1 MPGWFYRG
9 TAATEPSNIDSNHTE
24 VNVQVLVE
32 SNTNQDY
39 FDIAMITPNEDD
51 QLLSSLID
59 NESGETITVALTSS
73 SELEKNLSSS
83 E

>member
-9 TAATEPSNIDSNHTE
+9 TAPTDPLNVDSNHTE